1 MVERPPRTRGPRTP
15 EPVDAPAP
23 RNRSLAALREAA
35 AGCRNCELWQPAT
48 QTVFGEGP
56 ARARVLVVGEQPGD
70 EEDLAGRP
78 FVGPAGRLFDKAVEE
93 LGLDRARM
101 YVTNAVK
108 HFRFEPRGK
117 HRLHRSPSARHV
129 RACHVWLE
137 GEMDRIRPD
146 IVVCL
151 GAIAA
156 KAVFG
161 SAFALMRNRGA
172 WQDLPGGA
180 RGFATVHPSFVL
192 RQRDSA
198 SRRQA
203 YRQFVADLAL
213 LLEEP
218 VA

>member
-1 MVERPPRTRGPRTP
+1 MAERKPPRTRGPQTP
-15 EPVDAPAP
+15 EPVDAPKP
-23 RNRSLAALREAA
+23 RNRSLAALRDAA
-35 AGCRNCELWQPAT
+35 AGCRNCELWKPAT

-70 EEDLAGRP
+70 EEDLRGRP
-78 FVGPAGRLFDKAVEE
+78 FVGPAGRLFDKAMDE

-117 HRLHRSPSARHV
+117 SRLHRSPSARHV

-137 GEMDRIRPD
+137 AELDRVRPD
-146 IVVCL
+146 VVVCL

-161 SAFALMRNRGA
+161 SSFALMRMRGT

-198 SRRQA
+198 SRERA
-203 YRQFVADLAL
+203 YRAFVSDLAL
-213 LLEEP
+213 LHDLP
-218 VA
+218 